1 MEKIGKRSDDLK
13 TWVLGVELNGEWEH
27 CAFTSRQ
34 EALASFAALT
44 SDYPVKIARAVLF
57 RHPLEQEPP
66 SKPEPQHI
74 N

>member
-1 MEKIGKRSDDLK
+1 LK

-27 CAFTSRQ
+27 CAFSTKK

-44 SDYPVKIARAVLF
+44 TDYPVKIVRAVLF
-57 RHPLEQEPP
+57 QQPLRQEPQSAQE
-66 SKPEPQHI
+66 SKYI